1 MKILEKVSKFF
12 EYVKKGMTYD
22 IDDYEENFE
31 MEEQKQKLEKE
42 QKIRNEMPSL
52 LEKLENLKKQLENEE
67 LTPFKRFI
75 LQIKLSA
82 LETKIDKRLAYLE
95 IEDIK
100 KFYTEAKENIQGEYN
115 TTFEIL
121 NEEYEQIFDK
131 KYDLERQIES
141 LSGNIQERKRTYEQ
155 INKSTEN
162 RLNTYQYR
170 VAPKHL
176 EELEEVQKQLEEVIK
191 EQEEQERKIRQVQEE
206 LENRQKEIDE
216 NKENELKKYN
226 LIAIQW
232 NSIKTL
238 FNRIKNNVKEFW
250 NNKKIEREA
259 VKKAKEESK
268 ANVRKTMAES
278 DTKENDEKMK
288 KFKEQLKYYEVIEE
302 NRPQE
307 ENEQVV
313 EENEIQE
320 ENEQVVEENEIQ
332 EENEQVVEENEIQ
345 EENEQVVEENVLQEE
360 NGQVVEENESQEE
373 TQEIEEKQEQ
383 IDENK
388 EETVISPILEEFIE
402 ELSKREEAE
411 LGEVEL
417 DEFKGEFAQK
427 ILMGDNPYNE
437 YERKIGVEQIEL
449 YLQGRDIRVPEEID
463 EKEIAEKQANI
474 KGKEKASELM
484 KERQE
489 RAKNGYKYENNN
501 YVPIDTKGES
511 DEEIGR

>member
-320 ENEQVVEENEIQ
+320 ENEQVVEEN
-332 EENEQVVEENEIQ
+332 
-345 EENEQVVEENVLQEE
+345 VLQEE